1 MYAPFSVYRRRNA
14 PSQAEKG
21 AYFMK
26 KGLLFAVASLMLFTA
41 FLTVACEKTE
51 TIGATVLAVNENG
64 IMVEPDEGTNARTSA
79 DKIFFS
85 CKNAADFAAGDRVQ
99 IVFNGVIAES
109 YPGQAVAKSVELLEN
124 IAIPID

>member
-1 MYAPFSVYRRRNA
+1 
-14 PSQAEKG
+14 
-21 AYFMK
+21 MK
-26 KGLLFAVASLMLFTA
+26 KGLLFAVAILMLFTA

-51 TIGATVLAVNENG
+51 TIGATVLAVSENG
-64 IMVEPDEGTNARTSA
+64 IMVEPDEGTTARASA
-79 DKIFFS
+79 DRIFFS
-85 CKNAADFAAGDRVQ
+85 CNNAADFAAGDRVQ

>member
-1 MYAPFSVYRRRNA
+1 
-14 PSQAEKG
+14 
-21 AYFMK
+21 
-26 KGLLFAVASLMLFTA
+26 MLFTA

-64 IMVEPDEGTNARTSA
+64 ILVEPDEGTNARTSA

-85 CKNAADFAAGDRVQ
+85 CKNTADFAAGDRVQ

>member
-1 MYAPFSVYRRRNA
+1 
-14 PSQAEKG
+14 
-21 AYFMK
+21 MK
-26 KGLLFAVASLMLFTA
+26 KGLLAAVAIFVLAMA

-51 TIGATVLAVNENG
+51 TIGATVLAVSENG
-64 IMVEPDEGTNARTSA
+64 IMVEPDEGTSARTSA

-99 IVFNGVIAES
+99 IVFDGVIAES